1 MIKWGISAYNHN
13 AALAVVDGDEIL
25 FASEAERYSGIKND
39 ANLPDELIEAAL
51 EYGEPWQINWYESN
65 LLKNLRY
72 IILSEYKSHVLKK
85 FSKKSYI
92 GYTATPFANIFID
105 IDDEDEM
112 AEVEQFVTA
121 CYDGRHSTSHTIEK
135 VSNHF

>member
-1 MIKWGISAYNHN
+1 MAEFTHSHKFWMH
-13 AALAVVDGDEIL
+13 
-25 FASEAERYSGIKND
+25 FA
-39 ANLPDELIEAAL
+39 
-51 EYGEPWQINWYESN
+51 
-65 LLKNLRY
+65 
-72 IILSEYKSHVLKK
+72 
-85 FSKKSYI
+85 
-92 GYTATPFANIFID
+92 D